1 MNKQGKITT
10 GLLAYGMSGKVFHAP
25 FLCDNDLFDLH
36 AVVERTQ
43 KNAHKDYPDITSYDS
58 VDELLLDPLIELVI
72 INTPND
78 THFEFAKRA
87 IEYGKHVLIEKP
99 FAPTLDE
106 ANELFALGEKYRKHV
121 FAYHNRRFDSDFLSL
136 KYVLDKNFVGQP
148 IELHLRF
155 DRYKTAIGPK
165 VFKETKRPAA
175 GVLYDLGSHLLDQA
189 ISLFGK
195 PKSMT
200 KIAGAYRTGSEV
212 DDYGTIILSYV
223 DGLNVF
229 ITTSLLVA
237 DPQAAFVLHGTQGS
251 FVKQRTDVQEAQLL
265 AGIKPQDAIYGLEEA
280 NEDGLLTINKG
291 DGELEKL
298 IVPSEKGRY
307 EQVFKHVYDSIR
319 HGAPYYV
326 TADQIRWQLEILA
339 PAKRK

>member
-1 MNKQGKITT
+1 
-10 GLLAYGMSGKVFHAP
+10 MSGKVFHAP
-25 FLCDNDLFDLH
+25 FLCGNDLFDLR
-36 AVVERTQ
+36 AVVERTK
-43 KNAHKDYPDITSYDS
+43 KNAYADYPGIVSYDS
-58 VDELLLDPLIELVI
+58 IDDLLRDPQIELVI
-72 INTPND
+72 VNTPND

-99 FAPTLDE
+99 FAPTLEE

-136 KYVLDKNFVGQP
+136 KYVLEKKFVGQP

-155 DRYKTAIGPK
+155 DRYKSAIGPK

-175 GVLYDLGSHLLDQA
+175 GVMYDLGSHLLDQA
-189 ISLFGK
+189 LSLFGK

-200 KIAGAYRTGSEV
+200 KIAGAYRVGSEV

-223 DGLNVF
+223 SGLNVF

-237 DPQAAFVLHGTQGS
+237 DPQAAFVLHGTNGS
-251 FVKQRTDVQEAQLL
+251 FVKHRTDVQEAQLL
-265 AGIKPQDAIYGLEEA
+265 SGIKPYDASYGVEA
-280 NEDGLLTINKG
+280 TDVDGVLTINNG
-291 DGELEKL
+291 DGGLDRL
-298 IVPSEKGRY
+298 IVPSAKGQY
-307 EQVFKHVYDSIR
+307 EEVFRHVYESIR

-326 TADQIRWQLEILA
+326 TPDQIRWQLEILA

>member
-1 MNKQGKITT
+1 MNKQGKIIT

-25 FLCDNDLFDLH
+25 FLYGNDLFDLR
-36 AVVERTQ
+36 AVVERTK
-43 KNAHKDYPDITSYDS
+43 KNAHVDYPGIISYDS
-58 VDELLLDPLIELVI
+58 VDDFLLDPQIELVI
-72 INTPND
+72 VNTPND

-99 FAPTLDE
+99 FAPTLEE
-106 ANELFALGEKYRKHV
+106 ANELFALGEKYRKQV

-136 KYVLDKNFVGQP
+136 KYVLDKKFVGQP

-155 DRYKTAIGPK
+155 DRYKTVIGPK
-165 VFKETKRPAA
+165 VFKETKRPGA
-175 GVLYDLGSHLLDQA
+175 GVIYDLGSHLLDQA
-189 ISLFGK
+189 LSLFGK

-200 KIAGAYRTGSEV
+200 KIAGAYREASEV

-229 ITTSLLVA
+229 ITTSLLAA

-251 FVKQRTDVQEAQLL
+251 FIKQRADVQEAQLL
-265 AGIKPQDAIYGLEEA
+265 AGVMPNDPIYGLEA
-280 NEDGLLTINKG
+280 PDVDGLLTVNLG
-291 DGELEKL
+291 DGELEK
-298 IVPSEKGRY
+298 IVVPSERGQYSEVFRQVY
-307 EQVFKHVYDSIR
+307 ESIR
-319 HGAPYYV
+319 HAAPYYV
-326 TADQIRWQLEILA
+326 TADQIRWQLEILS

>member
-1 MNKQGKITT
+1 
-10 GLLAYGMSGKVFHAP
+10 MSGKVFHAP
-25 FLCDNDLFDLH
+25 FLYGSELFDLR
-36 AVVERTQ
+36 AVVERTKKQ
-43 KNAHKDYPDITSYDS
+43 ASVDYPDILSYDS
-58 VDELLLDPLIELVI
+58 VDDLLLDPLIELVI
-72 INTPND
+72 VNTPND
-78 THFEFAKRA
+78 THFELAKRA

-99 FAPTLDE
+99 FAPTVEE
-106 ANELFALGEKYRKHV
+106 ADELFALGEKYRKQV

-136 KYVLDKNFVGQP
+136 KYVLDKKFVGQP

-155 DRYKTAIGPK
+155 DRYKTTIGPK

-175 GVLYDLGSHLLDQA
+175 GVVYDLGSHLVDQA
-189 ISLFGK
+189 LSLFGK

-200 KIAGAYRTGSEV
+200 KIAGAYRAGSEV

-251 FVKQRTDVQEAQLL
+251 FVKQRADVQEAQLL
-265 AGIKPQDAIYGLEEA
+265 AGIRPQNPIYGIEEDDA
-280 NEDGLLTINKG
+280 DGVLTVNKG
-291 DGELEKL
+291 DGALEKL
-298 IVPSEKGRY
+298 VVPSEKGQY
-307 EQVFKHVYDSIR
+307 EQVFQHVYDSIR
-319 HGAPYYV
+319 DAVPYYV
-326 TADQIRWQLEILA
+326 TADEIRWQLEILS